1 MRLSGIEGLV
11 LIWPFLFILFWLV
24 LIVVHIVFAVA
35 VFKHSTSAR
44 EAGASTVFVRPEFW
58 ALATLATG
66 VVGATGYWL
75 LHCSSL
81 AAPQASFAPQTP
93 SPSVDRAVP
102 HA

>member
-1 MRLSGIEGLV
+1 MRLSGIESLF
-11 LIWPFLFILFWLV
+11 LIWPLIFILFWLI
-24 LIVVHIVFAVA
+24 LIVVHVVFAAA

-44 EAGASTVFVRPEFW
+44 DAGYSTVFVRPEFW

-81 AAPQASFAPQTP
+81 ATPQALVAPHAP
-93 SPSVDRAVP
+93 AVSVESAVP
-102 HA
+102 PA